1 MKPLNLS
8 ELKAELVSKYGRSI
22 RDMDVTSAAIYPKVF
37 AEYREV
43 IEKYGD
49 VSVIPTRYFLGKPEI
64 GEEFSIQLEEG
75 VTLIIKYL
83 AVGHLNAATG
93 KREVFFE
100 LNGEARAVGVL
111 DTSSGMWSKKL
122 LSLFKFLIN

>member
-1 MKPLNLS
+1 MKPLDLS

-22 RDMDVTSAAIYPKVF
+22 RDVDVTSSAIYPKVF
-37 AEYREV
+37 VEYREM

-83 AVGHLNAATG
+83 AVGPLNASTG
-93 KREVFFE
+93 RREVFFE

-111 DTSSGMWSKKL
+111 DTSAGMWSK
-122 LSLFKFLIN
+122 NY